1 MLLVW
6 INRIPFIIPQRATNP
21 SLVVDGAIPKR
32 MVFIVVLD
40 EVWLIPHPTKNNE
53 LRIVTKPMTGGE
65 RRRRLGPSNDFVI

>member
-1 MLLVW
+1 
-6 INRIPFIIPQRATNP
+6 
-21 SLVVDGAIPKR
+21 VDGAIPKR